1 MADVLPTMAADR
13 PRVTAVTRSGEQVH
27 GELRSAGRDVAMLRL
42 DGQPADLAYLPLGS
56 VAELVLR

>member
-1 MADVLPTMAADR
+1 
-13 PRVTAVTRSGEQVH
+13 
-27 GELRSAGRDVAMLRL
+27 VAMLRL